1 MEFVTVVLLG
11 IIGLLIILI
20 LIFFFKKPVV
30 DISAKIDASLREQFI
45 NFQSSIHKE
54 IDTARQEIGR
64 SKDLISDH
72 TVKTI
77 DTIKDMGAAMHK
89 IVQQQEEAQ
98 QLGRSLKDLLQVP
111 KLRGNYGE
119 AILEEMLE
127 RVLPK
132 GIWERQYLIEG
143 REQVDAVVK
152 IKDVI
157 IPIDAK
163 FPRDDYQK
171 YLEAPSLE
179 EKNKYWKSYE
189 NALKIQI
196 KSINNKYVKPEKGTA
211 DFALMFIPSEAI
223 YYETIAEKNYLNQPS
238 RIYEYAQ
245 NNKVIPVSPNTFY
258 AFLQII
264 IISVR
269 NLEVVKNAKKFQSG
283 LLSLEKSFD
292 FFYRKHEE
300 AGKLI
305 EKAAEAYRLS
315 GGHVARYKRQL
326 ERTLEIDGFQG
337 TTANHLESEMT
348 ENNGS

>member
-1 MEFVTVVLLG
+1 MEIVTIILLG
-11 IIGLLIILI
+11 IIGLLVILI
-20 LIFFFKKPVV
+20 LVFFFKKPVS
-30 DISAKIDASLREQFI
+30 DISAKVDASLREQFI
-45 NFQSSIHKE
+45 NFQSLIHKE
-54 IDTARQEIGR
+54 MDTARQEIGR

-72 TVKTI
+72 TIKTI
-77 DTIKDMGAAMHK
+77 DTIKDMGATIHK

-98 QLGRSLKDLLQVP
+98 QLGRSLKDLLQAP

-119 AILEEMLE
+119 AVLEEMLE

-143 REQVDAVVK
+143 REQVDAIVR
-152 IKDVI
+152 IKDII

-171 YLEAPSLE
+171 YLEASSPD
-179 EKNKYWKSYE
+179 EKAKHWKSYE
-189 NALKIQI
+189 SSLKIQI
-196 KSINNKYVKPEKGTA
+196 KSINNKYIKPEKGTA
-211 DFALMFIPSEAI
+211 DFALMFIPSEAV

-269 NLEVVKNAKKFQSG
+269 NLEVVKNAKKFQAG

-292 FFYRKHEE
+292 FFYSKYEE
-300 AGKLI
+300 AGKLM
-305 EKAAEAYRLS
+305 EKAAQSYRLS
-315 GGHVARYKRQL
+315 GGHVSRYKRQL
-326 ERTLEIDGFQG
+326 ERTLELDG
-337 TTANHLESEMT
+337 LEEVVEDSSRNKAIGMED
-348 ENNGS
+348 